1 VLAVSAFTS
10 TGSALA
16 LGLALLLFGMWLL
29 REGLREVAGEG
40 LQRWLTRVT
49 ASPLRGALAGAAATA
64 AVQSSSAT
72 IVTAIGFASAGVLE
86 FSQALGIVFGA
97 NVGTTLTGWL
107 VLAFGIRWKLAFAA
121 PLLALAGV
129 WLHLYAK
136 RRVASAG
143 RVLAGLAFALLGI
156 EALGGALGSGA
167 IASALLAFPGDT
179 LGSRLA
185 LVALGTGITL
195 VTQSSSAGVAA
206 TLAAIH
212 AGALTF
218 PQAAAVV
225 IGFDLGTT
233 ASAVIAALRG
243 SLAARRTGFAHV
255 IFNVFTAVG
264 AFALLAAL
272 PALENA
278 LAPGALARE
287 PEIALVA
294 FHSFFNLAG
303 VVVAIPL
310 AREFAHLVERLVP
323 ERRRTLTRRLDARLL
338 GEPQV
343 ALNAVAATLGE
354 IAQQAFSR
362 LVPMLAGRVG
372 DAEDLEDLELALIET
387 QQFVA
392 RAGPELRGARSAQG
406 LLAALHA
413 VDELHR
419 LLGRM
424 RQARRVRP
432 LAEDAELAERAQA
445 IASALPRTPEG
456 RESAERG
463 LERAAAALAA
473 ERSGHRERVIA
484 AATRGELT
492 PALALDRMDTW
503 RWLERCAHHGWRIV
517 HHIDRVGAAIREER
531 EPAEPA

>member
-1 VLAVSAFTS
+1 
-10 TGSALA
+10 
-16 LGLALLLFGMWLL
+16 
-29 REGLREVAGEG
+29 
-40 LQRWLTRVT
+40 
-49 ASPLRGALAGAAATA
+49 
-64 AVQSSSAT
+64 
-72 IVTAIGFASAGVLE
+72 
-86 FSQALGIVFGA
+86 
-97 NVGTTLTGWL
+97 

-156 EALGGALGSGA
+156 DALGGALGSDA

-195 VTQSSSAGVAA
+195 VTQSSAAGVAA

-243 SLAARRTGFAHV
+243 SLAARRTGCAHV

-278 LAPGALARE
+278 LAPGALARALARE

-323 ERRRTLTRRLDARLL
+323 ERRRTLTRRLDVRLL

-362 LVPMLAGRVG
+362 LVPMLAGRVA
-372 DAEDLEDLELALIET
+372 DAEDLEDLESALIET

-392 RAGPELRGARSAQG
+392 RAGPELRGSRSAQG

-445 IASALPRTPEG
+445 IAGALPRTPEG

-517 HHIDRVGAAIREER
+517 HHIGRVGAEIREER
-531 EPAEPA
+531 EPTEPA